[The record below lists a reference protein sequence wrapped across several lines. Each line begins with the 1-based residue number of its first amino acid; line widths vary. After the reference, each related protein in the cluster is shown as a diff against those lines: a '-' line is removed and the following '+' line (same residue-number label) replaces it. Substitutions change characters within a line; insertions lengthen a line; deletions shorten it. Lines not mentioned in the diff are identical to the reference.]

1 MEAVSAVVEAA
12 VSSAWVD
19 TVSVRRVR
27 RVRLNPVAAQNR
39 KGQQSQGRAGSKQQ
53 RQVRDRLNPAPP

>member
-27 RVRLNPVAAQNR
+27 RVRLNPVAAESR
-39 KGQQSQGRAGSKQQ
+39 KGQQSQGRAGSEQQ
-53 RQVRDRLNPAPP
+53 CQVRDRLNPAPP